1 MPIVAWIWLDRQ
13 RRRKR
18 FDKAQRIYTDAGLVG
33 SAEKDVVNS
42 EVAKVVGAELDSSIE
57 NQIFGFDH
65 TGAPA
70 KKRLALSFLS
80 LELSRLPVISDA
92 LHASLIGF
100 LHDASPADVH
110 L

>member
-1 MPIVAWIWLDRQ
+1 MPMVAWIWLDRQ

-57 NQIFGFDH
+57 TRSLDLITLELQQ
-65 TGAPA
+65 
-70 KKRLALSFLS
+70 RSALRCPSFLWSS
-80 LELSRLPVISDA
+80 LD
-92 LHASLIGF
+92 F
-100 LHDASPADVH
+100 L
-110 L
+110 